1 MAFPYVRQ
9 EDVVTATNAPA
20 PVSIRL
26 EAQPLME
33 SLPLRMNVAALLLSR
48 EAPKL
53 DMLAVL
59 ILIGKDTRY

>member
-1 MAFPYVRQ
+1 M
-9 EDVVTATNAPA
+9 TATNAPA